1 MPELITITAETA
13 IKSRLTRA
21 KAALERLGQATA
33 PIDLELIAM
42 ATTAVSA
49 ALQIPAASHPA
60 IHLPA
65 LARSI
70 ALKNL
75 TTLLG
80 YDLVGLQVPVV
91 ADVTQ
96 AARNIETAVY
106 RAKLMPPPA
115 RLRA

>member
-21 KAALERLGQATA
+21 KAALERLGQSTA

-42 ATTAVSA
+42 ATTAVAS
-49 ALQIPAASHPA
+49 ALQIPTASHASHPS

-65 LARSI
+65 I
-70 ALKNL
+70 VALKNL
-75 TTLLG
+75 TTLLA

-91 ADVTQ
+91 ADLTQ

-106 RAKLMPPPA
+106 RAKLMPPPP
-115 RLRA
+115 RPRA